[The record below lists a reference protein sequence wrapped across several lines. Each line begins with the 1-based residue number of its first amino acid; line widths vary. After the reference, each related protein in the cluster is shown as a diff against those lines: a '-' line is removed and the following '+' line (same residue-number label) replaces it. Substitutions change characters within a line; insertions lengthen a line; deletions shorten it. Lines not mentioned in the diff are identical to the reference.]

1 MLAIVHAR
9 KLAGNGED
17 EQTEQ
22 KERHVQKKEIHNSGD
37 NNILSERVRS
47 SSFMQPP
54 SVGDPRRVRLAT
66 GRIELTASAPCHS
79 FNAFD

>member
-47 SSFMQPP
+47 SF
-54 SVGDPRRVRLAT
+54 LHAT
-66 GRIELTASAPCHS
+66 AFSWRSA
-79 FNAFD
+79 